1 MKSRTKLEKLVT
13 ELSGKLPAITKEQ
26 EDWAK
31 EHLFDHFAYK
41 CKDELWC
48 SECGKMWINTSK
60 DKLGDKIECPYCH
73 HQLDVKVSRKQ
84 KIRACFAF
92 PSPVKTDC
100 PENWRDIKQKP
111 KKYTCI
117 AGIPSE
123 NIASLPLK
131 RRMNPPGSR
140 SVIPHITVV

>member
-1 MKSRTKLEKLVT
+1 MKPRTKLEKLVT

-31 EHLFDHFAYK
+31 KHLFDHFAYK

-48 SECGKMWINTSK
+48 SECGKMWVNTSK

-84 KIRACFAF
+84 KIHEEAYM
-92 PSPVKTDC
+92 SILQVKGGFQVIRHILC
-100 PENWRDIKQKP
+100 WK
-111 KKYTCI
+111 
-117 AGIPSE
+117 
-123 NIASLPLK
+123 NIRK
-131 RRMNPPGSR
+131 
-140 SVIPHITVV
+140 

>member
-1 MKSRTKLEKLVT
+1 MKPRTKLEKRVT

-48 SECGKMWINTSK
+48 SECGKMWVNTSK
-60 DKLGDKIECPYCH
+60 DKLGDKIEYPYCH

-84 KIRACFAF
+84 KI
-92 PSPVKTDC
+92 V
-100 PENWRDIKQKP
+100 
-111 KKYTCI
+111 
-117 AGIPSE
+117 
-123 NIASLPLK
+123 K
-131 RRMNPPGSR
+131 RRICPSCK
-140 SVIPHITVV
+140 